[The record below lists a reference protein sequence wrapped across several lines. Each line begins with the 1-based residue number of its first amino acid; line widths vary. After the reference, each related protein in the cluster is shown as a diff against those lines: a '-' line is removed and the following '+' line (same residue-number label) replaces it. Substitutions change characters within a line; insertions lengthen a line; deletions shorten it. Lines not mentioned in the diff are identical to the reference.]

1 MGNIFII
8 NHKNFYIMTKEQIL
22 GIIRHALTFVGG
34 VLITRGII
42 DEATFTELSGAALTL
57 VGGIWSV
64 VAKNK

>member
-22 GIIRHALTFVGG
+22 GIIRHALTFAGG

-64 VAKNK
+64 IAKNK

>member
-1 MGNIFII
+1 
-8 NHKNFYIMTKEQIL
+8 MTKEQIL
-22 GIIRHALTFVGG
+22 GIIRHALTFAGG

-64 VAKNK
+64 VAKNR